1 MDITTVNN
9 FIKDCVIDHV
19 LKDLDLTLQDV
30 AAFDEHTSD
39 CFEILCAAKYRS
51 FAEGVS

>member
-19 LKDLDLTLQDV
+19 LKDLDLKLEDV
-30 AAFDEHTSD
+30 AAFDKHTSE
-39 CFEILCAAKYRS
+39 CFELLCIAKFES
-51 FAEGVS
+51 IAGVLS